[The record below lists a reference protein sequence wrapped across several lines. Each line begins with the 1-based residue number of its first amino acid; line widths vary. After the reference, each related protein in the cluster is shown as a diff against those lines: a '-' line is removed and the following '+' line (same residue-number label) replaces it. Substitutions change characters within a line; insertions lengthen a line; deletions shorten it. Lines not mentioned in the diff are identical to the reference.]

1 MKMILT
7 GAAALIILA
16 ACSTPGGAGYTGPAN
31 AIQGQVSTPFGADF
45 NGMNLSVTSDQT
57 AIMSEVTP
65 EGGHVDIGS
74 TMKMR
79 ADGTLEV
86 TGPAV
91 WLWGMANVCRSA
103 PDAGICHGSPL
114 PE

>member
-1 MKMILT
+1 MRMILI
-7 GAAALIILA
+7 GALAILLLA
-16 ACSTPGGAGYTGPAN
+16 ACSTSGGLGYTGPKN
-31 AIQGQVSTPFGADF
+31 AIQGQVSTPLGADF

-65 EGGHVDIGS
+65 QGGHVDIGS

-79 ADGTLEV
+79 ADGTVEV

-91 WLWGMANVCRSA
+91 WLWGMAALCRGA
-103 PDAGICHGSPL
+103 PEAGPCRREAP